1 MSLTH
6 NVITTVADDS
16 GGGDDDD
23 VKTAGVKVVVGGL
36 NVESTSV
43 YWVACPPVCRHAVQ
57 LKSLTDV
64 DKSFVASSLP
74 FDGTGHHII
83 RHVLIVAAHNGTSV
97 RLAPPLSA
105 ADDAGSGSTMPGSQN
120 IRLDEFQTVTV
131 QPRVSDLT
139 GLSIEAT
146 KPVFVS
152 ISLSS
157 KLDQSPT
164 TRTAETD
171 SAPSQSNGSV
181 QDEQIL
187 HDALLFRYNELT
199 DRDAE
204 FVVEIQQFSPR

>member
-1 MSLTH
+1 M
-6 NVITTVADDS
+6 
-16 GGGDDDD
+16 
-23 VKTAGVKVVVGGL
+23 KVVVGGL

-105 ADDAGSGSTMPGSQN
+105 ADEAGSGSMPGSQH
-120 IRLDEFQTVTV
+120 IRLDEFQTITV
-131 QPRVSDLT
+131 QSRVSDLT

-152 ISLSS
+152 LSLSS

-164 TRTAETD
+164 TRPAETD
-171 SAPSQSNGSV
+171 SAPSESNGSV
-181 QDEQIL
+181 QDEKIL
-187 HDALLFRYNELT
+187 YNPYCFAT
-199 DRDAE
+199 TN
-204 FVVEIQQFSPR
+204 